1 MREWPLRPAPQPG
14 PPPPTEV
21 AQLAAA
27 RVAEYAAVA
36 AAGCEPTLV
45 AQVATAA
52 QLFVDVYRAGGQA
65 LIFGNGGSAA
75 DASHL
80 AAEFVGR
87 CTRDRRPLP
96 AIALGDATATVTALA
111 NDFGYQHVFAR
122 QLEAHGRPVDLAVAF
137 TTSGRSPNVLEGLA
151 AARRLGIRS
160 LVLTGREGEGLRDVA
175 DLVLVAPSS
184 HTGRVQEVHQMWAHV
199 FAEAVEVA
207 LFQD

>member
-1 MREWPLRPAPQPG
+1 MREWSLRPVLPA
-14 PPPPTEV
+14 PPPANDV
-21 AQLAAA
+21 SQLAAE
-27 RVAEYAAVA
+27 RIAEYAAVA
-36 AAGCEPTLV
+36 AAVAEPGLV
-45 AQVATAA
+45 SQVATAA
-52 QLFVDVYRAGGQA
+52 ALFVDVYRSGGQA

-122 QLEAHGRPVDLAVAF
+122 QLEAHGRPADLAVAF

-160 LVLTGREGEGLRDVA
+160 LVLTGRDGEGLREVA
-175 DLVLVAPSS
+175 DLVLVAPSN
-184 HTGRVQEVHQMWAHV
+184 HTGRVQEVHQMWAHLFV
-199 FAEAVEVA
+199 EAVEVA